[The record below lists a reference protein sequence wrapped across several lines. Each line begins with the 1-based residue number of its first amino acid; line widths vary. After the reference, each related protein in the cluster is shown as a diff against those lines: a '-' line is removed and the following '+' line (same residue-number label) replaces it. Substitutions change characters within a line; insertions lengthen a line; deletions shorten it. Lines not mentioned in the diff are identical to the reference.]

1 MFGQALAGA
10 AKRGSQRLQELET
23 RAYQVADRTTQRLI
37 NKYDEWDAKTKASKT
52 AYMNAAR
59 KLKNLSNLNLDNGQI
74 ERILAGGLEGAENF
88 IKAYENDKRLQFTAF
103 DKEQKNKP
111 QLPSSMMPD
120 ETADFA
126 IPKPQFEYN
135 KDIFLN
141 KFFTRSDDYLAA
153 SEDDKK
159 KFGRDL
165 NMQSDLYAQSQNPFT
180 AFDTLDREVGQVA
193 EDTKSISGFGIPE
206 SYLESTVMKQL
217 RSNKITAPEKIVGT
231 LGENTGYAPLNY
243 DMLDS
248 TVKAEISANNLSEQ
262 VNKENFKKLKEE
274 NKYMALMNPLL
285 LVEQNL
291 KVEGLLTTNAYNKNR
306 LEQSTIELNIAKLK
320 TVDWAKAEME
330 RAKKIQELEIA
341 NKEKQLKPNTV
352 MEAIYDFNDQLTYWG
367 VELKKNPNSE
377 EAQRNIG
384 IINSQMDK
392 QFLLLARMKS
402 AEKNERNAA
411 TLTNF
416 YDFQLDVARTKNGH
430 VSAISE
436 STDPTNPMA
445 ALAVTERAHYLVP
458 DPTDPSKMIKLY
470 EGTVEYNE
478 KDNELRRQVELGIL
492 KATGEIGGDGI
503 WIPDDLNDRG
513 LRLLVSSF
521 DLTED
526 YGGGDYT
533 NIDVDDY
540 TDQFAPT
547 AEKIAMDLTNQPNVT
562 KENVVK
568 NIMKIDRGLSYT
580 DAEQMVND
588 AFSILERS
596 DLTQAAQQMYASDPS
611 VTAPSNIIP
620 NKAGYKPTNKKHTV
634 SVGGMSQTFD
644 VFEKDGEKFFLQGNE
659 YFPVDESKKITKT
672 KEFSIDSW
680 KNKNKSF
687 VKNLQGKYNRSN
699 DKETMKKN
707 IIKQLQQ
714 SIIGSGKLNET
725 QAKAV
730 ADNILG

>member
-1 MFGQALAGA
+1 MRFMFGQALAGA

-37 NKYDEWDAKTKASKT
+37 NKYDQWDAKSKASKT
-52 AYMNAAR
+52 SYMNAAR
-59 KLKNLSNLNLDNGQI
+59 KLKNLSNLNLENGQI

-111 QLPSSMMPD
+111 QLPASMMPD

-135 KDIFLN
+135 KDVFLN

-180 AFDTLDREVGQVA
+180 AFDTLGREVGQVA

-206 SYLESTVMKQL
+206 SYLESTVMQQL
-217 RSNKITAPEKIVGT
+217 RGNKITAPEKIVGI

-248 TVKAEISANNLSEQ
+248 TVKAEISANNLAEQ
-262 VNKENFKKLKEE
+262 VNIENFKKVKEE
-274 NKYMALMNPLL
+274 NKYMALMNPQL

-291 KVEGLLTTNAYNKNR
+291 KLEGLVDTNAYNKNR

-320 TVDWAKAEME
+320 TVDWAEAEME
-330 RAKKIQELEIA
+330 RAKKIQELEIS

-402 AEKNERNAA
+402 AEKNERDAGS
-411 TLTNF
+411 LMRF
-416 YDFQLDVARTKNGH
+416 FEFQFDIARTKNGY
-430 VSAISE
+430 VPAIQARV
-436 STDPTNPMA
+436 DPSDPYSL
-445 ALAVTERAHYLVP
+445 LAVTEPAHYLVP
-458 DPTDPSKMIKLY
+458 DPKNPNKFKKVF
-470 EGTVEYNE
+470 EGDETGEFTRLDSQVR
-478 KDNELRRQVELGIL
+478 LQVELGTL
-492 KATGEIGGDGI
+492 RATGEIGNDGV
-503 WIPDDLNDRG
+503 WIPDDINDRY
-513 LRLLVSSF
+513 LRHLVSSF
-521 DLTED
+521 DLTLE

-533 NIDVDDY
+533 SIDVRDY

-562 KENVVK
+562 KENVIK
-568 NIMKIDRGLSYT
+568 NIMKIDRGLNYI
-580 DAEQMVND
+580 DAEKMID
-588 AFSILERS
+588 EAFKILEVS
-596 DLTQAAQQMYASDPS
+596 ALKTTTGKGPGT
-611 VTAPSNIIP
+611 VTPPDFI
-620 NKAGYKPTNKKHTV
+620 KPLPPKQTNKLENW
-634 SVGGMSQTFD
+634 SS
-644 VFEKDGEKFFLQGNE
+644 
-659 YFPVDESKKITKT
+659 
-672 KEFSIDSW
+672 
-680 KNKNKSF
+680 KNKSF
-687 VKNLQGKYNRSN
+687 L
-699 DKETMKKN
+699 D
-707 IIKQLQQ
+707 KQLKNYNNNTNKDNAKKILIDQIRGKGFLNRL
-714 SIIGSGKLNET
+714 SLKEATLVANKLIG
-725 QAKAV
+725 Q
-730 ADNILG
+730 